1 MKLRIWITA
10 ILLLLLLGAAT
21 TGFVLT
27 REPIPVAEEG
37 QPAAKGK
44 KAGGPPRERRV
55 DQRPLLMAR
64 RLGLLAKTP
73 DEVVLARKAERLANH
88 DVDLAFAEA
97 LRQIAESTPPPTEE
111 LKALQAEKARAE
123 AAVEEDERNLK
134 RLNALLPTAKGAVQD
149 RLEDQIEIAK
159 AQLQLNRGELEE
171 AAEELER
178 AGGDPQARIRRL
190 KAAREATDP
199 EAAATVPTVEQALPT
214 HSLLARFREWNNQRK
229 KHALLVQAQRDSQT
243 KMERFIKRQQT
254 LATRMK
260 EDKEVRAELKKQASD
275 LSRSDKASKEDS
287 ETARETMR
295 YFAQEQRKLTALVK
309 RTQDHR
315 ELTELYGAW
324 MNLVEGYQR
333 TALHALLKTLL
344 IVLSVMASV
353 FLLNRL
359 AEFFISGRSKENLR
373 AGTHRSVVKIS
384 LRSLG
389 FLVIVFVVLGVPKQ
403 AATVFGLLGAGVTF
417 ALRDLIAAFFGWFVL
432 MGHNGIRVGDWV
444 EIKGVGG
451 EVVEIGLFRTILL
464 ETGNWSDSGHP
475 TGRRVAFVNNFA
487 TQGHYFNFSTAG
499 QWMWDELSVLIP
511 TGHDPYPILKGVQH
525 LVDEETRANA
535 EVAEQEWRKATTR
548 YRVRAFST
556 TPGIQVVPTALG
568 IEIRARYIT
577 RAFQRHETRRGLYK
591 AVVELMHGKQEETAA
606 KISLEDHP

>member
-21 TGFVLT
+21 TGFMLT
-27 REPIPVAEEG
+27 REPVPVPEEG
-37 QPAAKGK
+37 QSAAPAK

-64 RLGLLAKTP
+64 RLGLLAKAP
-73 DEVVLARKAERLANH
+73 EEVVLARKAERLANH

-111 LKALQAEKARAE
+111 LKALQAEKARTE
-123 AAVEEDERNLK
+123 SAVEESERNLK
-134 RLNALLPTAKGAVQD
+134 RLNALLPTAKGAAQD

-159 AQLQLNRGELEE
+159 AQLQLSRGELEA

-199 EAAATVPTVEQALPT
+199 EAAATTATVDQPLPAN
-214 HSLLARFREWNNQRK
+214 SLLARLREWDNQRK
-229 KHALLVQAQRDSQT
+229 KRALLAQAQRDSQA
-243 KMERFIKRQQT
+243 KMERFIKRQET
-254 LATRMK
+254 LTTKMN
-260 EDKEVRAELKKQASD
+260 EDKEVRAELTRQASD
-275 LSRSDKASKEDS
+275 LSRSDKATREDS

-295 YFAQEQRKLTALVK
+295 FFAQEQRKLTALVK

-333 TALHALLKTLL
+333 TALHALLKSLL
-344 IVLSVMASV
+344 IVLAVMASV

-359 AEFFISGRSKENLR
+359 AEFLISGRSKENLR
-373 AGTHRSVVKIS
+373 AGTHRSIVKIS

-403 AATVFGLLGAGVTF
+403 AATVFGLLGAGLTF
-417 ALRDLIAAFFGWFVL
+417 ALRDLIAGFFGWFVL
-432 MGHNGIRVGDWV
+432 MGPNGIRVGDWV

-451 EVVEIGLFRTILL
+451 EVAEIGLFRTIIL

-475 TGRRVAFVNNFA
+475 TGRRVAFVNSFA

-499 QWMWDELSVLIP
+499 QWMWDELNVLIP
-511 TGHDPYPILKGVQH
+511 TGQDPYPILQGVQH
-525 LVDEETRANA
+525 LVDEETKANA
-535 EVAEQEWRKATTR
+535 EVAEKEWRKATSR

-577 RAFQRHETRRGLYK
+577 RAFQRHETRRDLYK
-591 AVVELMHGKQEETAA
+591 AVVELMHGKQEAA
-606 KISLEDHP
+606 SPEA

>member
-1 MKLRIWITA
+1 
-10 ILLLLLLGAAT
+10 
-21 TGFVLT
+21 
-27 REPIPVAEEG
+27 
-37 QPAAKGK
+37 
-44 KAGGPPRERRV
+44 
-55 DQRPLLMAR
+55 MAR

-73 DEVVLARKAERLANH
+73 EEVVLARKAERLANH

-111 LKALQAEKARAE
+111 LKVLQTEKARAE
-123 AAVEEDERNLK
+123 AAVEENERNLK
-134 RLNALLPTAKGAVQD
+134 RLNALLPTAKGPAQD
-149 RLEDQIEIAK
+149 RLEDQIEITK

-199 EAAATVPTVEQALPT
+199 EPAAMAATVEQALPA

-229 KHALLVQAQRDSQT
+229 KNALLAQAQRDSQT

-254 LATRMK
+254 LAIRMK
-260 EDKEVRAELKKQASD
+260 EDKEVRAELKQQASA
-275 LSRSDKASKEDS
+275 LSRSENASREDS

-333 TALHALLKTLL
+333 VALHNTLKTLL
-344 IVLSVMASV
+344 IILSVMASV

-359 AEFFISGRSKENLR
+359 AEFLISGRSKENLR

-389 FLVIVFVVLGVPKQ
+389 FLIIVFVVLGVPKQ
-403 AATVFGLLGAGVTF
+403 AATVFGLLGAGLTF
-417 ALRDLIAAFFGWFVL
+417 ALRDLIAAFIGWFVL

-451 EVVEIGLFRTILL
+451 EVVEIGLFRTIIL
-464 ETGNWSDSGHP
+464 ETGSWSDSGHP
-475 TGRRVAFVNNFA
+475 TGRRVAFVNNYA

-511 TGHDPYPILKGVQH
+511 TGQDPYPILKGVQH
-525 LVDEETRANA
+525 LVDEETKANA

-591 AVVELMHGKQEETAA
+591 AVVELMHGKQGER
-606 KISLEDHP
+606 S

>member
-21 TGFVLT
+21 AGFVLT
-27 REPIPVAEEG
+27 REPIPVTEEG
-37 QPAAKGK
+37 QAAAPGK
-44 KAGGPPRERRV
+44 KAGPRRERRV

-73 DEVVLARKAERLANH
+73 EEVVLARKAERLANH

-111 LKALQAEKARAE
+111 LRALQAEKAKAE
-123 AAVEEDERNLK
+123 AAVEENEKTLK
-134 RLNALLPTAKGAVQD
+134 RLSALLPAAKGSAQD

-190 KAAREATDP
+190 KAARELADS
-199 EAAATVPTVEQALPT
+199 EAGAVAAAVEQALPT

-229 KHALLVQAQRDSQT
+229 KHALLAQAQRDSQT
-243 KMERFIKRQQT
+243 KMERFVKRQQT

-260 EDKEVRAELKKQASD
+260 EDKEVRAELKQQASD
-275 LSRSDKASKEDS
+275 LSRSDKVSKEDS

-333 TALHALLKTLL
+333 VALHALLKTLL

-359 AEFFISGRSKENLR
+359 AEFLISGRSKENLR

-403 AATVFGLLGAGVTF
+403 AATVFGLLGAGLTF

-451 EVVEIGLFRTILL
+451 EVVEIGLIRTILM

-511 TGHDPYPILKGVQH
+511 TGQDPYPILKGVQH
-525 LVDEETRANA
+525 LVDEETKANA

-556 TPGIQVVPTALG
+556 TPGLQVVPTALG

-591 AVVELMHGKQEETAA
+591 AVVELMHGKQEEPA
-606 KISLEDHP
+606 PVV

>member
-1 MKLRIWITA
+1 MKPRIWITA
-10 ILLLLLLGAAT
+10 ILLLLLLAAAT

-27 REPIPVAEEG
+27 REPVPVAEEG
-37 QPAAKGK
+37 RAVAKNN
-44 KAGGPPRERRV
+44 KAGVPSREGRV
-55 DQRPLLMAR
+55 DQRSLLAAR

-73 DEVVLARKAERLANH
+73 DEILLARRAERLANH
-88 DVDLAFAEA
+88 DLDLAFAEA
-97 LRQIAESTPPPTEE
+97 LRQIAESAPPPTDE
-111 LKALQAEKARAE
+111 LHALQAAKAKVEADIEGNEKT
-123 AAVEEDERNLK
+123 LK
-134 RLNALLPTAKGAVQD
+134 RLNSLLPAARGAAQD

-178 AGGDPQARIRRL
+178 AGGDPQAQIRRL
-190 KAAREATDP
+190 KAAREATDS
-199 EAAATVPTVEQALPT
+199 EVAVQAASVAQTLPA
-214 HSLLARFREWNNQRK
+214 HSLLARFREWDHQRK
-229 KHALLVQAQRDSQT
+229 KRALLIQAQQDSLT
-243 KMERFIKRQQT
+243 KMERFIKGQQA
-254 LATRMK
+254 LATEMD
-260 EDKEVRAELKKQASD
+260 EDKEVRTELKAQASA
-275 LSRSDKASKEDS
+275 LATSTHASKEDS

-315 ELTELYGAW
+315 ELSELYGAW
-324 MNLVEGYQR
+324 LNLVAGYQR
-333 TALHALLKTLL
+333 VALHGLLKALL
-344 IVLSVMASV
+344 IVLTVIATV
-353 FLLNRL
+353 FLLSRL
-359 AEFFISGRSKENLR
+359 AEVLISGRSKENLR
-373 AGTHRSVVKIS
+373 VGTHRSVVKIT

-403 AATVFGLLGAGVTF
+403 AATVFGLLGAGLTF
-417 ALRDLIAAFFGWFVL
+417 ALRDLIAGFFGWFVL

-451 EVVEIGLFRTILL
+451 EVVEIGLLRTIIL

-475 TGRRVAFVNNFA
+475 TGRRVAFVNSFA

-511 TGHDPYPILKGVQH
+511 TGQDPYPILKGVQH
-525 LVDEETRANA
+525 LVDEETKANA
-535 EVAEQEWRKATTR
+535 EIAELEWRKATVR

-591 AVVELMHGKQEETAA
+591 AVVELMHGKQDEAA
-606 KISLEDHP
+606 PMV

>member
-27 REPIPVAEEG
+27 REPAPVAEEG
-37 QPAAKGK
+37 QSATKGKGK

-73 DEVVLARKAERLANH
+73 DEVALARKAERLANH

-123 AAVEEDERNLK
+123 VAVEENERNLK
-134 RLNALLPTAKGAVQD
+134 RLNALLPTAKGTAQD

-199 EAAATVPTVEQALPT
+199 EAAATAATVEQALPA

-229 KHALLVQAQRDSQT
+229 KRALLVQAQLDSQT

-275 LSRSDKASKEDS
+275 LSKSDNASREDS

-333 TALHALLKTLL
+333 VALHALLKTLL

-359 AEFFISGRSKENLR
+359 AEFLISGRSKENLR

-403 AATVFGLLGAGVTF
+403 AATVFGLLGAGLTF

-451 EVVEIGLFRTILL
+451 EVVEIGLIRTILL

-511 TGHDPYPILKGVQH
+511 TGQDPYPILKGVQH
-525 LVDEETRANA
+525 LVEEETKANA

-591 AVVELMHGKQEETAA
+591 AVVELMHGKQEETVPV
-606 KISLEDHP
+606 S